1 MKCLECG
8 NVVLAN
14 ALSCDCGYE
23 FSSKPQTTVDQQ
35 DAPKFT
41 SIGDDPDLGLGKAGS
56 GPTDVEKAAFF
67 EALRESTPRLFI
79 TPILL
84 GLNLLVFALMLFSG
98 VSPLEPTGQEL
109 LQWGANFGPLTVN
122 YGWWR
127 IFACTFL
134 HIGFMHLAF
143 NMWCLWSLGSL
154 AERLF
159 GNWTF
164 LMLYVLSGLGGS
176 ICSLLWNPTVI
187 SAGASGA
194 IFGVAGG
201 LVMFWQLGHLSVP
214 KSVIKSDL
222 NSLLFFVGYNLFY
235 GLTSE
240 GVDNAGHV
248 GGLLVGLLMGAFLH
262 RPLPSRKP
270 VARLRRYLVYSG
282 VTFLIVLGLSASKGR
297 LANDPLAR
305 SIEAEILLET
315 GEVNQ
320 AIAAIEAILA
330 SSWEWGDYGQ
340 EAIESANR
348 ENLARAYY
356 NLGFMYHN
364 GQGVPQDYAEAVTLY
379 RKAAEQGNAIAQ
391 INLGFMCHNGQGVP
405 QDYAEAVTLYRKAAE
420 QGYAQA
426 WNNLGW
432 LYATAKDPRFRDPAQ
447 AVECALKA
455 VALTEE
461 KNPHHHDT
469 LAEAYFVSGEQGKA
483 VETIRKAIALEPN
496 IKYFQEQLD
505 RFEQGR

>member
-1 MKCLECG
+1 
-8 NVVLAN
+8 
-14 ALSCDCGYE
+14 
-23 FSSKPQTTVDQQ
+23 
-35 DAPKFT
+35 
-41 SIGDDPDLGLGKAGS
+41 
-56 GPTDVEKAAFF
+56 
-67 EALRESTPRLFI
+67 
-79 TPILL
+79 
-84 GLNLLVFALMLFSG
+84 
-98 VSPLEPTGQEL
+98 
-109 LQWGANFGPLTVN
+109 
-122 YGWWR
+122 
-127 IFACTFL
+127 
-134 HIGFMHLAF
+134 
-143 NMWCLWSLGSL
+143 
-154 AERLF
+154 
-159 GNWTF
+159 
-164 LMLYVLSGLGGS
+164 MLYVLSGLGGS

-201 LVMFWQLGHLSVP
+201 LVMFWQLGHLPVP

-262 RPLPSRKP
+262 RPLPSRKT